1 MNTHSN
7 DFNKNQFKIHR
18 PILAAIEATLYNVF
32 VEGGYARKNIDHQL
46 KNQRKW
52 GARDRRQYAEVC
64 YDLVRWWRF
73 LLCLA
78 DLETAGKSTN
88 SETRIA
94 GIMTVPAVDSAVIEK
109 VISVYLKWRENPDL
123 FNVQIQ
129 KLNRAQRESIPDW
142 MDEWGISELKSE
154 WPKVMASLNQK
165 AKQFLRV
172 NTLKSN
178 VKILIQDL
186 KNENILTE
194 VVAGANEALVL
205 VDRKNVFQ
213 TKSFLRGAFEMQDV
227 GSQMITQFVQPQSG
241 ERIVDACA
249 GAGGKTLHL
258 AALMKNSGKIIALDT
273 DERKLGEL
281 RKRASRAGATSI
293 ETRFIENSKVIKRL
307 YDTADRLLLDVP
319 CSGLGVLKRNP
330 DYKWKL
336 SLNILAEIRETQK
349 EILEKYSPI
358 VKPGGYLIY
367 STCSIAASENSEQIA
382 AFLVRHAGEFELE
395 AELKVSPADTE
406 FDGFYAA
413 RLKRK

>member
-1 MNTHSN
+1 MNTFSSN
-7 DFNKNQFKIHR
+7 FNKNQFKIHR

-32 VEGGYARKNIDHQL
+32 VEGGYARKNIDYQL

-64 YDLVRWWRF
+64 YDLVRWWRL

-78 DLETAGKSTN
+78 GLEAVGKSNNAETN
-88 SETRIA
+88 TNQLIA
-94 GIMTVPAVDSAVIEK
+94 LPAVDSMVIEK
-109 VISVYLKWRENPDL
+109 VISVYLKWRENPDQ
-123 FNVQIQ
+123 FNEQI
-129 KLNRAQRESIPDW
+129 KNLNRAQRESIPDW
-142 MDEWGISELKSE
+142 MDEWGMSELKSE

-172 NTLKSN
+172 NTLKLN
-178 VKILIQDL
+178 VKTLIQDL

-194 VVAGANEALVL
+194 MVAGANEALVL
-205 VDRKNVFQ
+205 IDRKNVFQ
-213 TKSFLRGAFEMQDV
+213 SKSFLQGAFEMQDV

-307 YDTADRLLLDVP
+307 HDTADRLLLDVP

-336 SLNILAEIRETQK
+336 SLNIIAEIRDTQK
-349 EILEKYSPI
+349 EILEKYSLI

-367 STCSIAASENSEQIA
+367 STCSIAASENGEQIA
-382 AFLVRHAGEFELE
+382 AFLDRHQGEYELE
-395 AELKVSPADTE
+395 AELKVSPADTD